1 MEPSRF
7 VEKACQKLG
16 YSLPVLRAAKI
27 TAENFSKLALLE
39 GRRPQTIAGVSLF
52 MTLTLV
58 CQDKSKNMSSQQLLD
73 QISKCVEITTAT
85 IKDTY
90 SEVYKYRDKLL
101 PEYTQPASSS
111 HGVSNTNPASAAAM
125 GT

>member
-1 MEPSRF
+1 MNNCYKKIRDQFGLERMEPSRF

-16 YSLPVLRAAKI
+16 YSPAVLRAAKI

-58 CQDKSKNMSSQQLLD
+58 C
-73 QISKCVEITTAT
+73 
-85 IKDTY
+85 
-90 SEVYKYRDKLL
+90 
-101 PEYTQPASSS
+101 
-111 HGVSNTNPASAAAM
+111 
-125 GT
+125 